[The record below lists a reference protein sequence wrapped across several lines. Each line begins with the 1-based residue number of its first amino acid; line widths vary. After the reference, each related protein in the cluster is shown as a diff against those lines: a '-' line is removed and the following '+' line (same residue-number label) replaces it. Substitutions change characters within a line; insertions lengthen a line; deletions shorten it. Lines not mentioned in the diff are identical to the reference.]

1 MVKLAFSKPTR
12 DVAAQRLLFDR
23 YRAAGYDGL
32 QLKGNQYSAYVESPA
47 RFRDEWGDD
56 PAHVSSLITM
66 SPLDEAGTA
75 SLRSLFGFA
84 AAVEAERIVVCHDV
98 PRSGLTDND
107 LVGFARVLSG
117 LGRESRD
124 LGVTLSLHHHTN
136 QPVMH
141 RRDFDVFFDAVED
154 AAVRLT
160 VDTGHLMKS
169 GVLDIAGL
177 IRDLAPVIDNIHL
190 KDYADGEFRLLGQ
203 GTVEFNDILAALTV
217 LDSGTTLC
225 VDEESRAEIGAGL
238 EVSRRFLS
246 PWLAGLH
253 A

>member
-1 MVKLAFSKPTR
+1 
-12 DVAAQRLLFDR
+12 
-23 YRAAGYDGL
+23 
-32 QLKGNQYSAYVESPA
+32 
-47 RFRDEWGDD
+47 
-56 PAHVSSLITM
+56 
-66 SPLDEAGTA
+66 
-75 SLRSLFGFA
+75 
-84 AAVEAERIVVCHDV
+84 
-98 PRSGLTDND
+98 
-107 LVGFARVLSG
+107 
-117 LGRESRD
+117 
-124 LGVTLSLHHHTN
+124 
-136 QPVMH
+136 
-141 RRDFDVFFDAVED
+141 
-154 AAVRLT
+154 
-160 VDTGHLMKS
+160 MKS

-203 GTVEFNDILAALTV
+203 GTVEFGDILAALTV